1 MDSSSLSQLF
11 CEKAIS
17 LITELIQIRTSQ
29 SSLLNELGK
38 SKESTARITMFHQI
52 KIPFVFT
59 LEASFA
65 GASRG
70 KLQGQHFSL
79 GDLEN
84 IGKAVLKAL
93 YYTRMAESNRR
104 MLKELAIEAESQ
116 QLNEEGGDSD
126 GDGSSSDDNEEEEKN
141 AQAENEKIKKELEE
155 IMAQ

>member
-1 MDSSSLSQLF
+1 
-11 CEKAIS
+11 
-17 LITELIQIRTSQ
+17 
-29 SSLLNELGK
+29 
-38 SKESTARITMFHQI
+38 MFHQI

-155 IMAQ
+155 IIA